1 MNAKE
6 FFDVVVKMREAQKNY
21 FKTKRSDYL
30 SQSKQLEKQID
41 DEIKRVNEVIQKK
54 SNPQLF

>member
-1 MNAKE
+1 MNANE

-54 SNPQLF
+54 SNHQLF